1 MFPAAEGTTMG
12 FNIKGSAECRI
23 GISGKDH
30 TLRERLR
37 ESDKAHEEIGTE
49 DHGMTSSK

>member
-30 TLRERLR
+30 TLGERLR
-37 ESDKAHEEIGTE
+37 ESDKSMKKLARKIME
-49 DHGMTSSK
+49 